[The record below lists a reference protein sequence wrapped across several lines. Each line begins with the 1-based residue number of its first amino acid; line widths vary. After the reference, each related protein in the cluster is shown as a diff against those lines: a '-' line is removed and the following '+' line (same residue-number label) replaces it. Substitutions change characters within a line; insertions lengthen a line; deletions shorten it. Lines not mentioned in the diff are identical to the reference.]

1 MVALGG
7 ERRQL
12 FSFEFMWYPA
22 LFFFLQLTQRVAL
35 HLTKDQLFEISQ
47 TFRKEFSLV
56 TSKVVA

>member
-7 ERRQL
+7 EMRQL

-22 LFFFLQLTQRVAL
+22 LFFFHRSMRRVAP

-47 TFRKEFSLV
+47 ISRKEFGLV
-56 TSKVVA
+56 TLKAVA